1 MMKKAGSSVFQDTTG
16 AIEFFLVKSPDVP
29 TYVEKGAADIG
40 IVGRDVL
47 MEHPANVYEL
57 LNLDIGQCKMCV
69 AGFKDSKPQFGKKLV
84 VGTKYPAI
92 AKDYFNSKDEPVDLI
107 KINGSVELAPLLGLS
122 DCIVDI
128 VESGSTLRENGLVV
142 LEEIC
147 DISSRLIVNKVSL
160 KTKGAMIDRLLK
172 GLKLT
177 FRSIKENSH
186 ETYTYKESINKLDT
200 LLKRDEAKIRKSA
213 AVFWKSSTL
222 SNPRA
227 TRRL

>member
-1 MMKKAGSSVFQDTTG
+1 MQIRLALAKGRVARKAIELLQKIGYIFEDYDEKSRKLIFQDTTG

-84 VGTKYPAI
+84 VGTKYPNI
-92 AKDYFNSKDEPVDLI
+92 AKNYFNSKDEPVDLI

-160 KTKGAMIDRLLK
+160 KTKGAMIDPIIER
-172 GLKLT
+172 
-177 FRSIKENSH
+177 F
-186 ETYTYKESINKLDT
+186 ETNLSIN
-200 LLKRDEAKIRKSA
+200 
-213 AVFWKSSTL
+213 
-222 SNPRA
+222 
-227 TRRL
+227 